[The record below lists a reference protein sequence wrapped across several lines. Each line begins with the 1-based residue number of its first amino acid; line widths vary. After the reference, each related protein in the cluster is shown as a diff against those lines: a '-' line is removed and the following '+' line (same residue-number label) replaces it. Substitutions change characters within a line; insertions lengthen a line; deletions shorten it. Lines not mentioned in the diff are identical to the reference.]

1 MATTRES
8 ESLTH
13 FKRDSGRVV
22 QELKR
27 SGKPLVLT
35 VKGQA
40 ELVIQDAAE
49 YSQLVDAVEL
59 AELVAGIKRGLD
71 SMERGEGVPLEVA
84 VRRLRKRHKVPKAA

>member
-1 MATTRES
+1 MAMTRDS

-13 FKRDSGRVV
+13 FKRDTGRVV

-40 ELVIQDAAE
+40 ELVIQDAAA
-49 YSQLVDAVEL
+49 YSQLVGALEQ
-59 AELVAGIKRGLD
+59 AEMIAGIKRGLAQ
-71 SMERGEGVPLEVA
+71 MERGEGVPFDVA
-84 VRRLRKRHKVPKAA
+84 VSKLRKRHKIPKTA

>member
-1 MATTRES
+1 MAMTRES

-40 ELVIQDAAE
+40 ELVIQDAAA
-49 YSQLVDAVEL
+49 YSQLVGALEQ
-59 AELVAGIKRGLD
+59 AEMIAGIKRGLD
-71 SMERGEGVPLEVA
+71 SIVRSEGVPLEVA
-84 VRRLRKRHKVPKAA
+84 VRRLRKRHKIPKAA